1 MFQNL
6 CSNLGKLEIYLFA
19 PRVLKHL
26 KKIHILENRPI
37 QHVEG
42 CISNKLVPRFE
53 LRFSPIHFNS
63 QSSGKSPKGE
73 SILDLVESCLANHK
87 IASKVARNEHSK
99 PDYSSKLPRF
109 IKESKKGGSSTVTK
123 PVFKIRCMKSFRE
136 KLSWERISGR
146 ASNLISKA
154 KRIGTN
160 SNYKSAW
167 RKFDSSCR
175 ERQVDPIRCDKF
187 YYLIFMFHY
196 LIQIQIVI
204 ETHRS
209 YIWTFHEQID
219 RISVGNHP
227 RVCALMSGVFNQRF
241 YSGWLYLRQDANLKI
256 NDTLC
261 IDSCV

>member
-1 MFQNL
+1 MDNL
-6 CSNLGKLEIYLFA
+6 VALSYLVKNVWGVGGKGRGNLELSHIKRDHPYCRAPTRNFECGGRLLVQKCEGLKPMDVEQGNVSKPLLKPRQTRDISLCTESVETPKKNTYLGKQT
-19 PRVLKHL
+19 H
-26 KKIHILENRPI
+26 

-136 KLSWERISGR
+136 KLS
-146 ASNLISKA
+146 
-154 KRIGTN
+154 
-160 SNYKSAW
+160 
-167 RKFDSSCR
+167 
-175 ERQVDPIRCDKF
+175 
-187 YYLIFMFHY
+187 
-196 LIQIQIVI
+196 
-204 ETHRS
+204 
-209 YIWTFHEQID
+209 
-219 RISVGNHP
+219 
-227 RVCALMSGVFNQRF
+227 
-241 YSGWLYLRQDANLKI
+241 
-256 NDTLC
+256 
-261 IDSCV
+261 